1 MNAQPDMFLD
11 YIAPHIRDSQTSLAA
26 AEAIKPSAAF
36 LREKV
41 RAHIQSCGSH
51 GSTDNEGIEATGIPG
66 STYRPRRCELEADG
80 IVFDSALRRKSA
92 SGRNCVVWRASGER
106 MRRDRARPAI
116 STFGSKNE
124 PVPSGAKL
132 ISQFEG
138 YSHGRYS
145 VLIEWEA
152 ESPKPEAQP

>member
-51 GSTDNEGIEATGIPG
+51 GSTDNEGIIETGIQG
-66 STYRPRRCELEADG
+66 STWRPRRVELVEKG
-80 IVFDSALRRKSA
+80 WVVDSGGKRKSA
-92 SGRNCVVWRASGER
+92 SGRNCVVWRA
-106 MRRDRARPAI
+106 
-116 STFGSKNE
+116 T
-124 PVPSGAKL
+124 
-132 ISQFEG
+132 
-138 YSHGRYS
+138 
-145 VLIEWEA
+145 EWL
-152 ESPKPEAQP
+152 